1 MLAAVAL
8 AIEPA
13 EQQPKEGKLVRMH
26 RQLARDGMAQVA
38 EDRAGMLQAMADGAK
53 ELAALK
59 AGLPIR
65 D

>member
-1 MLAAVAL
+1 
-8 AIEPA
+8 
-13 EQQPKEGKLVRMH
+13 MH

-38 EDRAGMLQAMADGAK
+38 EDRPGMLQAMADGTK